1 MGVMSAPRPR
11 SVTLACIYAGLTG
24 AVLLMSF
31 LDLATGW
38 SSLEVQQRLETTF
51 EQAGL
56 SDRFDVETMLPM
68 VRTLATIGSFLSMA
82 VIVFAIF
89 AARGDRGS
97 RMGITVLS
105 SLALVVFAAGGIAGL
120 VPAVLAVLVLSFLWS
135 KPSREWFAQVN
146 STEPLDFVSAAGP
159 NVGPNASVVDAPRTS
174 DTSHTSTPAES
185 SKPAYPEYPGV
196 AAAQPVAS
204 GSAPSPAGAMP
215 GPLKVALGITGFG
228 ATVSAGF
235 SALMLMA
242 VTSMR
247 DLMIAEIEKSP
258 ELLDQIEA
266 TGLTIDQLMTFMAAL
281 SGAWLAA
288 ALFAL
293 VALALVFTRK
303 KFAWWLL
310 LLAAVIPLAMSILTL
325 PLGLISAVPLVAV
338 VVLVFRP
345 DVRQWFM

>member
-1 MGVMSAPRPR
+1 MSAPRPR

-56 SDRFDVETMLPM
+56 NDQFDVETMLPL
-68 VRTLATIGSFLSMA
+68 VRTLATIGSFLAMA

-105 SLALVVFAAGGIAGL
+105 SLALVVFAASGLAGI

-135 KPSREWFAQVN
+135 KTSREWFAQVN
-146 STEPLDFVSAAGP
+146 STEPLDLASA
-159 NVGPNASVVDAPRTS
+159 VGPNASASANAATTTRVRQ
-174 DTSHTSTPAES
+174 STNEVTPNAAT
-185 SKPAYPEYPGV
+185 PVYPEYPGV
-196 AAAQPVAS
+196 VPAEQVLTSQTPIS
-204 GSAPSPAGAMP
+204 GGSMP
-215 GPLKVALGITGFG
+215 GKLKIALAITGFG
-228 ATVSAGF
+228 ASVSAGCA
-235 SALMLMA
+235 ALLLLA
-242 VTSMR
+242 ATAMR
-247 DLMIAEIEKSP
+247 DLMIEEIEKSP

-266 TGLTIDQLMTFMAAL
+266 TGLSAGQALNVMGVL
-281 SGAWLAA
+281 SGVWLAA
-288 ALFAL
+288 ALFAF
-293 VALALVFTRK
+293 VAIGVCFSRK

-310 LLAAVIPLAMSILTL
+310 LVALLL
-325 PLGLISAVPLVAV
+325 PLGLSIMTFPLGLVSAVPLVVV